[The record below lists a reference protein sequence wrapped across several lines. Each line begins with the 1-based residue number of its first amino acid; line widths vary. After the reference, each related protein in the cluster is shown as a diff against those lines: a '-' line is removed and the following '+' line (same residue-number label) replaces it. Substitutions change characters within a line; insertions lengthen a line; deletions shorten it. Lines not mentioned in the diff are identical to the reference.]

1 MTFGGSGLPLFIDRM
16 EEIQRCVAYLPEK
29 AGGEIG
35 PSYYCRDCRAKLTK
49 VATQGYVLLD
59 LYDLDAIQV
68 YYVLLYLKVDGKRKV
83 KWISTKL
90 PVSGTSE
97 RKAKRAFDEIRSQFE
112 KEYEEQLQREEQER
126 ILEQTVPHDARLEFS
141 DYMNK
146 WLNSVRST
154 IATATYQ
161 SYANMLKARII
172 PYFEPRGIAVMDLT
186 PQDIEDF
193 YQKVLADGCT
203 TNTVIH
209 YHAIIRK
216 ALQSAVRKDTIA
228 KNPADKVDR
237 PKKNVYHGTFYSEE
251 EMLELFDAVE
261 GDPLE
266 LCVKIA
272 AYYGLRRSEVLG
284 LRWSAIDLERKTIS
298 ISHKVIE
305 AEVNGKF
312 VPVGEDVLK
321 TKSSFRTLP
330 LIPAV
335 EKLILAEKEKQ
346 EMYRRLFKKSYCRDY
361 LEYICVDQ
369 CGRLLRPNYVTEHF
383 SWIIEKYGLRKIRF
397 HDLRHTCASLL
408 LNSGENITMKQIQIW
423 LGHSTYSTTADIYAH
438 LDHNAQ
444 QAPANTMNGMFIRG
458 AKDCAVQPI

>member
-1 MTFGGSGLPLFIDRM
+1 MITGCL
-16 EEIQRCVAYLPEK
+16 QQK
-29 AGGEIG
+29 N
-35 PSYYCRDCRAKLTK
+35 
-49 VATQGYVLLD
+49 GY
-59 LYDLDAIQV
+59 

-161 SYANMLKARII
+161 SYANMLKACII